1 MTIDPQLLF
10 ASDGAEGI
18 SYTLPGTVADDIR
31 TRLSSPYGIYV
42 NPYSGY
48 IYATDANGDFN
59 SPGRLHQWTP
69 AGEYIGNYKIYINPA
84 HFLALGNWVPAAVDG
99 MMRPAT
105 HDVRPFNLQGI
116 AAGMGSKGI
125 ILFEGKKYLLK

>member
-1 MTIDPQLLF
+1 MTIDPRLLF

-18 SYTLPGTVADDIR
+18 SYSLPGTVADDIR
-31 TRLSSPYGIYV
+31 TKLSSPYGIYV

-69 AGEYIGNYKIYINPA
+69 TGEYINNYKIYINPA
-84 HFLALGNWVPAAVDG
+84 HFLALGDWVPGAVDDITC
-99 MMRPAT
+99 PAI
-105 HDVRPFNLQGI
+105 RNARSFNLQGI
-116 AAGMGSKGI
+116 AVGQDGKGVI
-125 ILFEGKKYLLK
+125 ISRGKKYLRK